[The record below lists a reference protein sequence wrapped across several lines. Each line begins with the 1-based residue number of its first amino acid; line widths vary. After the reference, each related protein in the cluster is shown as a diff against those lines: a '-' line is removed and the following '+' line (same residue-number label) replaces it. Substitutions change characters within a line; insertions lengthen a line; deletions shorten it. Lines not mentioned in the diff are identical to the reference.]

1 MADAPRTAAL
11 AFKNDVASPIATRL
25 MAYMPDTLIFGT
37 LLFSFL
43 TMSYPLLI
51 LLLFQFEVLFV
62 QRLSSSFFR
71 NLFPTLT
78 VPFSGDQCKEGYYT
92 NPSDARTSILNLFGI
107 TGGSFPSRPLF
118 LLTAVLSYLMT
129 SLMSF
134 QSSIENLGEDYVT
147 RSTIS
152 TIGSVLLVLTVFT
165 LYWRNGCDTFLHGMT
180 TIVLGVG
187 LGVAGLFLHRSLFGD
202 EAINLL
208 GLPVIVNK
216 LDKGTPLAICAPTMN

>member
-1 MADAPRTAAL
+1 M
-11 AFKNDVASPIATRL
+11 NDVGSPFANRI

-51 LLLFQFEVLFV
+51 LLLFQFEAILIQKF
-62 QRLSSSFFR
+62 SSSLFR

-78 VPFSGDQCKEGYYT
+78 VPSGAPQCVEGYYSS
-92 NPSDARTSILNLFGI
+92 PSDARRSIMDLFGP
-107 TGGSFPSRPLF
+107 TGGSFPSRPLY
-118 LLTAVLSYLMT
+118 LLTAVLTYLMT

-152 TIGSVLLVLTVFT
+152 TIGSVLLVLTVFI
-165 LYWRNGCDTFLHGMT
+165 LYWRNGCETFLHGIT
-180 TIVLGVG
+180 TVAFGVG
-187 LGVAGLFLHRSLFGD
+187 VGVAGLFLHRAIFGD
-202 EAINLL
+202 ESINLL

-216 LDKGTPLAICAPTMN
+216 LDKGTPLAICAPTVN

>member
-11 AFKNDVASPIATRL
+11 AFRDAVASPVANRI

-37 LLFSFL
+37 LIFSFL

-51 LLLFQFEVLFV
+51 LLLFQLETLVV
-62 QRLSSSFFR
+62 QRFSSSLFR
-71 NLFPTLT
+71 TLFPTLT
-78 VPFSGDQCKEGYYT
+78 VPFAGEQCKEGYYSS
-92 NPSDARTSILNLFGI
+92 PSEARKSILALFGT

-134 QSSIENLGEDYVT
+134 QASIENLGEDYVT
-147 RSTIS
+147 RSTIA
-152 TIGSVLLVLTVFT
+152 TVGSVILVLTVFV
-165 LYWRNGCDTFLHGMT
+165 LYWRNGCDTFLHGMA
-180 TIVLGVG
+180 TIVFGVG
-187 LGVAGLFLHRSLFGD
+187 MGAAGLFLHRAIFGD
-202 EAINLL
+202 EGINLL

-216 LDKGTPLAICAPTMN
+216 LDKGTPLAICAPTVN

>member
-1 MADAPRTAAL
+1 MADAPYKAAV
-11 AFKNDVASPIATRL
+11 AFKDTVASPLADRI

-37 LLFSFL
+37 LIFSFL

-51 LLLFQFEVLFV
+51 LLLFQLETILLQKF
-62 QRLSSSFFR
+62 SSSFFR

-78 VPFSGDQCKEGYYT
+78 TPFSDEKCKEGYYK
-92 NPSDARTSILNLFGI
+92 NPSDARTSILNLFGT

-134 QSSIENLGEDYVT
+134 QTSIENLGEDYVT
-147 RSTIS
+147 RSTIA

-165 LYWRNGCDTFLHGMT
+165 LYWRNNCDTFLHGIT
-180 TIVLGVG
+180 TIVFGVG
-187 LGVAGLFLHRSLFGD
+187 VGVAGLFIHRTIFGD
-202 EAINLL
+202 EGINLL

>member
-1 MADAPRTAAL
+1 MADKPYQAGK
-11 AFKNDVASPIATRL
+11 AFMTDVGNPFANRI

-37 LLFSFL
+37 VLFSFL

-51 LLLFQFEVLFV
+51 LLLFQFEAIIV
-62 QRLSSSFFR
+62 QKLSSSFFR
-71 NLFPTLT
+71 SLFPTLT
-78 VPFSGDQCKEGYYT
+78 VPNTSAQCVEGYYSS
-92 NPSDARTSILNLFGI
+92 PSEARRSIMDLFGP
-107 TGGSFPSRPLF
+107 TGGSFPSRPLY
-118 LLTAVLSYLMT
+118 LLTAVLTYLMT

-152 TIGSVLLVLTVFT
+152 TIGSVLLVLTVFI
-165 LYWRNGCDTFLHGMT
+165 LYWRNGCETFLHGIT
-180 TIVLGVG
+180 TIVFGVG
-187 LGVAGLFLHRSLFGD
+187 VGVAGLFLHRSVFGD
-202 EAINLL
+202 ESINLL